1 MGAYGVYSALSRFP
15 HVFAA
20 GVPLC
25 GALSPWSSPML
36 STALVL
42 WIKGYRT
49 GTPGRPAVEGVSRE
63 GAQKAAAVPLW
74 AFHGAWDIVVPASA
88 ARRAVQTLVS
98 AGSSTANSP
107 RQRITV
113 YRGAGHQVW
122 HRALK
127 SPALFAWLLAQRK
140 GDAKAAL
147 ASPARPLTDLGDLAN
162 LADLNLAD
170 LTVGPTPPSID
181 AIALPYTPE
190 SASSHSEKDAPADA
204 PPEPEP
210 DVPPRSATHDNNV
223 PDPLAGM
230 SVGGTTD
237 DPTVDFRTRH
247 GWRMPGLVQR
257 MSRAFEAHAAA
268 LDQLPIEG
276 ATPAELAKVDEL
288 RAALLHRRGLAAPPA
303 GWHAQHYSRARLV
316 HYLRAKNG
324 RVDEACEYVTRS
336 IDVLDAILDKASAHE
351 AASALEHE
359 LADRVTP
366 LGFYGLD
373 RRGASVC
380 YYKVCNRA
388 PPTASYPSL

>member
-1 MGAYGVYSALSRFP
+1 MELADAVDGACAMDKGIP
-15 HVFAA
+15 HGQA
-20 GVPLC
+20 
-25 GALSPWSSPML
+25 
-36 STALVL
+36 
-42 WIKGYRT
+42 R
-49 GTPGRPAVEGVSRE
+49 VEGVSSE

-88 ARRAVQTLVS
+88 ARRAVRTLVS

-127 SPALFAWLLAQRK
+127 SPALFAWLLAQHK
-140 GDAKAAL
+140 GDAKAAH
-147 ASPARPLTDLGDLAN
+147 APPARPLTDLGDLAD
-162 LADLNLAD
+162 LADLA
-170 LTVGPTPPSID
+170 VGPTPPSID
-181 AIALPYTPE
+181 AIALPYTPD

-204 PPEPEP
+204 PA
-210 DVPPRSATHDNNV
+210 DAPPLSATHDDDV

-230 SVGGTTD
+230 DLGGTAD
-237 DPTVDFRTRH
+237 DPTVDYRTRH
-247 GWRMPGLVQR
+247 GWRTPGLVQR
-257 MSRAFEAHAAA
+257 MSRAFEANAAA

-276 ATPAELAKVDEL
+276 ATPGELAKVDEL
-288 RAALLHRRGLAAPPA
+288 RAALLKRRGLAAPPA

-336 IDVLDAILDKASAHE
+336 IDALDAILDKASTHE

-380 YYKVCNRA
+380 YYKVCKAGSRPA
-388 PPTASYPSL
+388 PSPHR